1 MSKQENKSYA
11 YLGWMTLARAGFDL
25 AKLSGWFS
33 GEESRLCSTA
43 ASFEVACK
51 WRLVVVGGV
60 EGAWH
65 GEDA

>member
-1 MSKQENKSYA
+1 
-11 YLGWMTLARAGFDL
+11 MTLARAGFDL

-51 WRLVVVGGV
+51 LRLVVVVVARLPVGGV
-60 EGAWH
+60 EGAWL

>member
-1 MSKQENKSYA
+1 
-11 YLGWMTLARAGFDL
+11 MTLARAGFDL

-51 WRLVVVGGV
+51 LRLVVARLPVGGV
-60 EGAWH
+60 EGAWL

>member
-1 MSKQENKSYA
+1 
-11 YLGWMTLARAGFDL
+11 MTLARAGFDL

-51 WRLVVVGGV
+51 LRLVVVARLPVGGV
-60 EGAWH
+60 EGAWL

>member
-1 MSKQENKSYA
+1 
-11 YLGWMTLARAGFDL
+11 MTLARAGFDL

-51 WRLVVVGGV
+51 LRLVVVVVARLPVGGV